1 MQLGSLLRSSRR
13 RGPDIWEFIETG
25 GMTDIESI
33 RIKVGTL
40 KQSRTEASARNGI
53 VGPL

>member
-25 GMTDIESI
+25 RMTDIESI

-40 KQSRTEASARNGI
+40 MESRNEASARNGI